1 MEGGDFF
8 IVYTDGG
15 ARNTPGPAAIGYV
28 IQDPKGRTLKEHGET
43 IGETTNNVAEYK
55 AVIAALKKLK
65 SLIGGERAKQSRIEV
80 RSDSELI
87 VRQLN
92 AEYKIKE
99 SELVPLFVAIW
110 NARQDFGEIAFVHV
124 RREQNRAADY
134 LVNQAL
140 DAPTALFG

>member
-1 MEGGDFF
+1 MISHQGPFV
-8 IVYTDGG
+8 IYTDGG
-15 ARNTPGPAAIGYV
+15 SRNNPGPAAIGYV
-28 IQDPKGRTLKEHGET
+28 IQDSSGRPLKEHGEA

-65 SLIGGERAKQSRIEV
+65 SLIGGERAKKGRIEV

-99 SELVPLFVAIW
+99 PELVPLFVEIW
-110 NARQDFGEIAFVHV
+110 NARQDFGEVLFVHV
-124 RREQNRAADY
+124 RREQNRAHA
-134 LVNQAL
+134 
-140 DAPTALFG
+140 